1 MMARLDPYTPTPASR
16 ASRLVTTILPV
27 VIGIFC
33 VLLSFVP
40 VGRIFGTSVMP
51 AFALMA
57 IYYWAIVR
65 PDMFPVYAVFLV
77 GLLSDLLSAGPIGL
91 WAFVYV
97 LTYVVVLTQRFL
109 VVNAPFSIF
118 WLGFFLAAAFAGA
131 VSWGVASLIYGSVLA
146 LRPILMHMLVT
157 VALFPVLAFLFGRI
171 ERRILPSG

>member
-16 ASRLVTTILPV
+16 ASRVVMTLLPF
-27 VIGIFC
+27 VIGLFC

-40 VGRIFGTSVMP
+40 IGRIFGTSVMP

-57 IYYWAIVR
+57 IYYWAVVR

-97 LTYVVVLTQRFL
+97 LTYAVVLTQRFL
-109 VVNAPFSIF
+109 AVNAPFSVF
-118 WLGFFLAAAFAGA
+118 WFGFLLAALFAGA
-131 VSWGVASLIYGSVLA
+131 VSWSVASLIYGAVLA
-146 LRPILMHMLVT
+146 VRPILMHMLVT
-157 VALFPVLAFLFGRI
+157 VAVFPLLAFLFGRI

>member
-16 ASRLVTTILPV
+16 ASRVVMMILPFI
-27 VIGIFC
+27 IGLFC

-40 VGRIFGTSVMP
+40 IGRIFGTSVMP

-57 IYYWAIVR
+57 IYYWAVVR

-97 LTYVVVLTQRFL
+97 LTYTIVLTQRFL
-109 VVNAPFSIF
+109 AVNAPFSVF
-118 WLGFFLAAAFAGA
+118 WFGFLLAALVAGA
-131 VSWGVASLIYGSVLA
+131 ISWGVASIIYGVILSVK
-146 LRPILMHMLVT
+146 PILMHMLVT
-157 VALFPVLAFLFGRI
+157 VAVFPLMAFLFGRI